1 VLETA
6 RLTLVPSEP
15 RQLLAFYEELDQP
28 VHVNGYKVA
37 DELRAFYAGVRDQ
50 ISPQWLSGLRNA
62 TGADPWQHGFFLVE
76 RSRGEVIGTA
86 GFKGPPDDEG
96 MVEIAY
102 GVMPSV
108 EGRGYA
114 TEAAGALVRFAA
126 ADDRVRLIRA
136 HTLPE
141 LNASSRV
148 LRKCG
153 FVHIGQVVDSEDGP
167 VWRWERAARHIGAQ

>member
-1 VLETA
+1 M
-6 RLTLVPSEP
+6 PSDP
-15 RQLLAFYEELDQP
+15 RQLLVLYEERSQP
-28 VHVNGYKVA
+28 LHVDGFKVG

-62 TGADPWQHGFFLVE
+62 SGPDPWRHGFFIIE
-76 RSRGEVIGTA
+76 RSRREVIGTA
-86 GFKGPPDDEG
+86 GFKGPPDNEG
-96 MVEIAY
+96 VVEIAY

-126 ADDRVRLIRA
+126 DDPRVRLLRA

-141 LNASSRV
+141 LNASTHV

-153 FVHIGQVVDSEDGP
+153 FVRVGEVVDPEDGP
-167 VWRWERAARHIGAQ
+167 VWRWERGAHHIGTP

>member
-1 VLETA
+1 VAL
-6 RLTLVPSEP
+6 
-15 RQLLAFYEELDQP
+15 YERLDQP
-28 VHVNGYKVA
+28 VRVEGYTVA

-62 TGADPWQHGFFLVE
+62 SGTDPWQHGFFLVE
-76 RSRGEVIGTA
+76 RSRNEVIGTA

-126 ADDRVRLIRA
+126 ADERVRLIRA

-141 LNASSRV
+141 SNASTRV

-153 FVHIGQVVDSEDGP
+153 FLHIGQVVDPADGP

>member
-1 VLETA
+1 MLETA

-15 RQLLAFYEELDQP
+15 RQLLAFYEEPDQP
-28 VHVNGYKVA
+28 VRVNGYQVA

-62 TGADPWQHGFFLVE
+62 TGADPWRHGFFLVE

-86 GFKGPPDDEG
+86 GFKGPPDAEG

-167 VWRWERAARHIGAQ
+167 VWRWERPAQHIGTP